1 MARATTRTTVDVAN
15 AEEAPDIAR
24 VREILAAVKPLAAEY
39 YRLTGKPLGV
49 KLSFCGASAVGVV
62 DAEAPPASP
71 NVRPAV
77 PSAHAA
83 PLVARFRFEAC
94 FSSGIVASSALK
106 DCFRSQP
113 VQRYAASGSRTTVRV
128 CLASVQI
135 DE

>member
-1 MARATTRTTVDVAN
+1 MDVAN

-94 FSSGIVASSALK
+94 FSSGIVGSSPAERLLSIPAGTTIRCVRK
-106 DCFRSQP
+106 SRNGPQP
-113 VQRYAASGSRTTVRV
+113 H
-128 CLASVQI
+128 
-135 DE
+135 